1 MPNKH
6 ELELNKWIEKE
17 KLVYQAIPLI
27 NGLWLDQCV
36 ELCIFRKELV
46 NTGPVD
52 ILSHHRYARQIAHME
67 IRIEDTFPI
76 IEHLSKMSLQA
87 SRIDIGKLVLEFSKS
102 GKRRDQL
109 PEFLN
114 ETLKNFIKTPESKP
128 LVAKDVVLYGFG
140 RIGRLLAR
148 FLIGHASSSNLR
160 LRAVVCRGP
169 LDLKKRATLLY
180 RDSVHGNF
188 RGNLTIDEE
197 NNSMIFNGCQIQFI
211 EASSPDQIDYTEY
224 GIDNALV
231 IDNTGK
237 WRDREGLGLHLKSK
251 GVEQVLLT
259 APGKGDIPNI
269 VYGVN
274 TFDFNENETIF
285 SAASCT
291 TNAIVP
297 PLKVLHDAFSVVDG
311 HIETVHSYTN
321 DQNLLDNFHK
331 KSRRGRSAPLNMVIT
346 ETGAASAVAKVL
358 PDLTGKIS
366 GNAVR
371 VPTANVSLAIMN
383 LEMEREVTREN
394 VNEVLRQASL
404 YGGLVTQIDYS
415 RDEEVVSTD
424 VIGNDHPAVV
434 DSLATNARGK
444 KAIVYV
450 WYDNEYGY
458 SIQVIRLARVIA
470 GVVVK
475 KYY

>member
-1 MPNKH
+1 
-6 ELELNKWIEKE
+6 
-17 KLVYQAIPLI
+17 
-27 NGLWLDQCV
+27 
-36 ELCIFRKELV
+36 
-46 NTGPVD
+46 
-52 ILSHHRYARQIAHME
+52 
-67 IRIEDTFPI
+67 
-76 IEHLSKMSLQA
+76 
-87 SRIDIGKLVLEFSKS
+87 
-102 GKRRDQL
+102 
-109 PEFLN
+109 
-114 ETLKNFIKTPESKP
+114 
-128 LVAKDVVLYGFG
+128 
-140 RIGRLLAR
+140 
-148 FLIGHASSSNLR
+148 
-160 LRAVVCRGP
+160 
-169 LDLKKRATLLY
+169 
-180 RDSVHGNF
+180 
-188 RGNLTIDEE
+188 
-197 NNSMIFNGCQIQFI
+197 
-211 EASSPDQIDYTEY
+211 
-224 GIDNALV
+224 
-231 IDNTGK
+231 
-237 WRDREGLGLHLKSK
+237 LHLKSK